1 MGGSGVINITIYD
14 LPFAYKSIII
24 KKQYLERLSCRR
36 GLYNKTF
43 LDLPFD
49 AIAGTLCYVY
59 NMGHKY
65 TKGKLCN
72 TTVLYT

>member
-1 MGGSGVINITIYD
+1 MTYLLHTNPLSSKNNICKDWAADVVYIT
-14 LPFAYKSIII
+14 
-24 KKQYLERLSCRR
+24 KQ
-36 GLYNKTF
+36 F
-43 LDLPFD
+43 VDLPFD